1 MKECEGVAPPKHIHS
16 HISGIDLV
24 ESKGGEWYLL
34 EDNLRVPSR
43 ASYPMIVRDLE
54 RRASPSS
61 FRENHIVNNRDYA
74 DILKSVMDKSSFSYL
89 SGITTVSTTAEEAFS
104 GGKGVCQDFSNIM
117 LGLLREDGIP
127 SRYCC
132 GLFKDAKE
140 SHGWIEVLSEGVWYG
155 LDPANS
161 RLVDDNYFITA
172 LGQDSGDTLLNKGIF
187 IGGGKLNM
195 KFGYLVVEQ

>member
-1 MKECEGVAPPKHIHS
+1 
-16 HISGIDLV
+16 
-24 ESKGGEWYLL
+24 
-34 EDNLRVPSR
+34 
-43 ASYPMIVRDLE
+43 
-54 RRASPSS
+54 
-61 FRENHIVNNRDYA
+61 
-74 DILKSVMDKSSFSYL
+74 
-89 SGITTVSTTAEEAFS
+89 
-104 GGKGVCQDFSNIM
+104 M

-140 SHGWIEVLSEGVWYG
+140 SYGWIEVLSEGVWYG

-161 RLVDDNYFITA
+161 RIVDDNYIITA

-187 IGGGKLNM
+187 IGGGRLNM